1 MTKVRALLN
10 RQHELVIALYS
21 ERCGEGSETLYAIS
35 ASQMIHLDSVNDTF
49 RLHKRYV

>member
-35 ASQMIHLDSVNDTF
+35 ASQMMHLNYVNDAF
-49 RLHKRYV
+49 KLRKRCI